1 MDRRRDRRDAFLSW
15 IRGIEE
21 ALDRDVHFFYS
32 VAHAADA
39 LHRDE
44 LDAAAAAHH
53 SLHLHYVYSATDG
66 LLTAERVMGVLPAG
80 ASPWIYMCGPAAMT
94 RSLAKGFRRSGIPGR
109 HIRSEDFGA
118 R

>member
-1 MDRRRDRRDAFLSW
+1 VTPFLSW
-15 IRGIEE
+15 IRGIEK

-53 SLHLHYVYSATDG
+53 SLHMHYVYSATDG

-94 RSLAKGFRRSGIPGR
+94 RSLAKGLRRRGIPGR